1 MNRMALQRLR
11 NFPQI
16 KICREHDWTWM
27 DWIDLKCLNSANM
40 SSVLMVKIRTWFM
53 LIRKCSLICFIET
66 RLLGYHI
73 GLSCPAENQC
83 AISCYLT
90 LWLLRPLSFRVT
102 LFLKNILFFGHA
114 SWATL
119 AQSISSFKN
128 KTDVFTAAQNAEIVN
143 SQRVS
148 LSEEI
153 FMKSKNKYVF
163 KSLR

>member
-1 MNRMALQRLR
+1 MTSTTFKL
-11 NFPQI
+11 PSDI
-16 KICREHDWTWM
+16 
-27 DWIDLKCLNSANM
+27 NSQ
-40 SSVLMVKIRTWFM
+40 KY
-53 LIRKCSLICFIET
+53 FI
-66 RLLGYHI
+66 
-73 GLSCPAENQC
+73 
-83 AISCYLT
+83 
-90 LWLLRPLSFRVT
+90 
-102 LFLKNILFFGHA
+102 FGHA